1 MKRSVALVLA
11 LASLATLG
19 TSQDAEANVRL
30 TRRGDG
36 RVVIF
41 NDIGS
46 GWRVSGRAPS
56 DAFLVAR
63 KSAPTP
69 FDETIHTC
77 SRAHGIDP
85 GLVKSVMLIESNFN
99 PRALSRKGARG
110 LMQLMPATARRFGVT
125 NAFDPH
131 ENIRGGTAYLAWLL
145 GTETST
151 SRSPATTPERAPWR
165 DTAACLPTRKRRS
178 TFAAACWSTAARV
191 PRALSSKGASWG
203 RASRPSWSPGASRR
217 P

>member
-1 MKRSVALVLA
+1 MKRSVAFVLA
-11 LASLATLG
+11 LASLASLG

-46 GWRVSGRAPS
+46 GWRVAGRAPS
-56 DAFLVAR
+56 DSFLIAR
-63 KSAPTP
+63 KSVATP

-99 PRALSRKGARG
+99 PRAVSRKGARG

-145 GTETST
+145 GNFNGNVHLALAGYNAGEGAVARYGGVPPYAETQ
-151 SRSPATTPERAPWR
+151 EYV
-165 DTAACLPTRKRRS
+165 RRGMLVYS
-178 TFAAACWSTAARV
+178 GSG
-191 PRALSSKGASWG
+191 SSGA
-203 RASRPSWSPGASRR
+203 
-217 P
+217 